1 MNAMCQTCHHHHLPT
16 WVYAEGRFHRN
27 GPIKYRARI
36 PDAPLRATRA
46 EAMADACA
54 AMAGGAV

>member
-1 MNAMCQTCHHHHLPT
+1 MNALCQTCHHHHERT
-16 WVYAEGRFHRN
+16 WVYAEGRFHD
-27 GPIKYRARI
+27 GPTAYRARI

-54 AMAGGAV
+54 AMSGSVA

>member
-1 MNAMCQTCHHHHLPT
+1 MKPPCAKCHQIHSPDWVRADDRFNA
-16 WVYAEGRFHRN
+16 YGAEG
-27 GPIKYRARI
+27 YRART

-54 AMAGGAV
+54 AMAGVVA